1 MKTVRDF
8 TFLHSKI
15 TADGDCSHEIKKPLL
30 LGRKAVMNPDSI
42 LQSRDITLP
51 ISLSS
56 QSYGFSTS
64 YVWMW
69 ELDDKESWVP
79 KNWCFWTVV
88 LEKTLESPLDSKEIK
103 PVNPKGNQTW
113 IFIGRTDAE
122 APILWPPDGKSQL
135 IGKDPNS
142 GEVWRQKE
150 KRAAEMRWL
159 DSITDSMNMNLSK
172 LGDGEGQGSL
182 ACCSPWGFKESD
194 TTYWLNNSNVTQNI
208 IFSPWGGTK
217 DPWLCLVVKIFLFCH
232 VWLFPFVSRFS
243 HLSD

>member
-1 MKTVRDF
+1 MT
-8 TFLHSKI
+8 
-15 TADGDCSHEIKKPLL
+15 
-30 LGRKAVMNPDSI
+30 NPDSI
-42 LQSRDITLP
+42 LKSRGITLP
-51 ISLSS
+51 TKVCRVKAMVFPVVMC
-56 QSYGFSTS
+56 GC
-64 YVWMW
+64 
-69 ELDDKESWVP
+69 ERDHKEGWAV
-79 KNWCFWTVV
+79 KNWCVRIMV
-88 LEKTLESPLDSKEIK
+88 LEETVESTLNSKEIK

-194 TTYWLNNSNVTQNI
+194 ITEWQNRTELI
-208 IFSPWGGTK
+208 GAKLSTS
-217 DPWLCLVVKIFLFCH
+217 CH
-232 VWLFPFVSRFS
+232 LPLWYS
-243 HLSD
+243 